1 MAEIE
6 RLRILIK
13 GQVQG
18 VGFRPHVYR
27 VAQHLN
33 LTGWVQNNTI
43 GVLIEVQGWFVSSF
57 LSLRTMEGR
66 RPRCVVRDRLRFL

>member
-1 MAEIE
+1 MADRE
-6 RLRILIK
+6 RVQILIK

-33 LTGWVQNNTI
+33 LTGWVQNNTL
-43 GVLIEVQGWFVSSF
+43 GVLIEVQGLSVSSF
-57 LSLRTMEGR
+57 LSQLLSLLPPLR
-66 RPRCVVRDRLRFL
+66 